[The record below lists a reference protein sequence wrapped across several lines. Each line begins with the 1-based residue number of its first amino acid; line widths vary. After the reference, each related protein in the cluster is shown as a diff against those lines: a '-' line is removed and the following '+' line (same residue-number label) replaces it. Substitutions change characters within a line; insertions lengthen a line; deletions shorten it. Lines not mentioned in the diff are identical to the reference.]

1 MWNIQNGEEKK
12 YPAVE
17 NCILAFCGVL
27 CYTVNRCKAHKQGI
41 ARKITECSRP
51 STRKTK
57 LKEKLNM
64 KNNAT
69 NSPVLTL
76 VYGAAIAAI
85 YVVLTMVFLPI
96 SFGPIQF
103 RISELLC
110 VLPYFTPAAIPGLFI
125 GCLLAN
131 FLGGAAALDVIFGS
145 IATLIGAVG
154 SYLLRKNRYLVSVP
168 PILANMII
176 VPWVLRF
183 AYGSE
188 DMIWFSTIT
197 VGIGEILAI
206 GLLGQ
211 ILLSVLI
218 RYQHVIFGK
227 AAA

>member
-1 MWNIQNGEEKK
+1 M
-12 YPAVE
+12 PA
-17 NCILAFCGVL
+17 G
-27 CYTVNRCKAHKQGI
+27 Q
-41 ARKITECSRP
+41 
-51 STRKTK
+51 
-57 LKEKLNM
+57 
-64 KNNAT
+64 
-69 NSPVLTL
+69 
-76 VYGAAIAAI
+76 
-85 YVVLTMVFLPI
+85 LPWRR
-96 SFGPIQF
+96 G
-103 RISELLC
+103 
-110 VLPYFTPAAIPGLFI
+110 
-125 GCLLAN
+125 
-131 FLGGAAALDVIFGS
+131 ALDVIFGS

-206 GLLGQ
+206 GILGQ